1 MKADRRNAM
10 KEKNN
15 QVFST
20 LINDQLRITQVKG
33 QQIHKHV
40 MESSKINIQQF
51 DSSRNF
57 HMANPNAT
65 EEQKKS
71 VQEKMTAVMKKNE
84 DRFFE
89 NKTALPKISKEQ
101 AIQAIC
107 FLEEK
112 KIDGGF
118 RINMAVRQK
127 QM

>member
-1 MKADRRNAM
+1 
-10 KEKNN
+10 
-15 QVFST
+15 
-20 LINDQLRITQVKG
+20 
-33 QQIHKHV
+33 
-40 MESSKINIQQF
+40 
-51 DSSRNF
+51 
-57 HMANPNAT
+57 MANPNAT

-71 VQEKMTAVMKKNE
+71 LQEKMTAVMKKNE

>member
-51 DSSRNF
+51 D
-57 HMANPNAT
+57 
-65 EEQKKS
+65 
-71 VQEKMTAVMKKNE
+71 
-84 DRFFE
+84 
-89 NKTALPKISKEQ
+89 
-101 AIQAIC
+101 
-107 FLEEK
+107 
-112 KIDGGF
+112 
-118 RINMAVRQK
+118 
-127 QM
+127 